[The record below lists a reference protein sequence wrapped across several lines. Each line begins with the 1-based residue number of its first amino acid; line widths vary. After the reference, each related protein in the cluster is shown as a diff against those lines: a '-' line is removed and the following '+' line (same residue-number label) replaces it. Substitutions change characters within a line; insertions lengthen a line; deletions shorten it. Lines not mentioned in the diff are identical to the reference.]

1 MRDVDRLIV
10 RRALAFLVD
19 RGVSLLIAIAAAL
32 ASRALAGAGTPRAAL
47 ALLVLGLVLSTAYSY
62 VRDAVGGRSIG
73 RRLLRLRVVDRDSR
87 LPIGALRSLKRE
99 LPLHV
104 FPLSLA
110 ELWLGRKAGQRLGDR
125 WAKTVVVDAGG
136 AAR

>member
-19 RGVSLLIAIAAAL
+19 RGVSLLIALSAAL
-32 ASRALAGAGTPRAAL
+32 ASRALARAGTPRAAL
-47 ALLVLGLVLSTAYSY
+47 ALFVLGLLLSTAYSY
-62 VRDAVGGRSIG
+62 ARDAIGGRSVG
-73 RRLLRLRVVDRDSR
+73 RRLLRLRVVDRETR

-104 FPLSLA
+104 FPLSLV
-110 ELWLGRKAGQRLGDR
+110 EVWFGRKAGQRLGDR
-125 WAKTVVVDAGG
+125 WAKTVVVDAGA